1 MEKSTKVE
9 VDELRQATQIRQ
21 TFADLTHEYGK
32 LAFVQRTI
40 DREQA
45 TVGERF
51 DTLVKEEEQFIKELI
66 DKYGSG
72 TLNVETGEFT
82 PENG

>member
-32 LAFVQRTI
+32 LAFAQRTI
-40 DREQA
+40 DREKA
-45 TVGERF
+45 TIGERF
-51 DTLVKEEEQFIKELI
+51 DTLLKEEEQFIKELI